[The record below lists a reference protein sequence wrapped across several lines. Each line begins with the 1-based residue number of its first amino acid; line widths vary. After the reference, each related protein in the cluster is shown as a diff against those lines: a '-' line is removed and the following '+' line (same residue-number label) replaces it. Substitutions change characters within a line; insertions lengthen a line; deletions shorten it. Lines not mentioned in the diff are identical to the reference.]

1 MADENLPRA
10 TAKRLPLY
18 LRTFK
23 MLEEGERERISSADL
38 SELIQV
44 DSATIRR
51 DFSYF
56 GTLGRRGYGY
66 DVGSMH
72 QFFSNLLKQDTLINT
87 VVIGIGNLGGALL
100 KQNFNTDNNVRVTAG
115 FDVSEDL
122 VDTLY
127 NGVPIYDMDEMTERL
142 EFMKVK
148 VAILTVPTN
157 QAQTSA
163 NQLVEAGVKGILN
176 FTQTRIDVP
185 EDVRVH
191 TVDLS
196 NELQT
201 LVYFMRHYGNENLE
215 A

>member
-1 MADENLPRA
+1 MPDENLPRA

-23 MLEEGERERISSADL
+23 MLKEGNRERISSADL

-66 DVGSMH
+66 DVDSMH
-72 QFFSNLLKQDTLINT
+72 EFFSGLLKQDTLINI
-87 VVIGIGNLGGALL
+87 VVVGIGNLGGALL

-115 FDVSEDL
+115 FDVSEEI

-127 NGVPIYDMDEMTERL
+127 NGVPIYHMDEMVDRL

-148 VAILTVPTN
+148 IAILTVPTN
-157 QAQTSA
+157 EAQVSA
-163 NQLVEAGVKGILN
+163 DKLVEAGVKGILN
-176 FTQTRIDVP
+176 FTQTRVDVP
-185 EDVRVH
+185 DDVRVH

-201 LVYFMRHYGNENLE
+201 LIYFMRHYGNETLG
-215 A
+215 

>member
-1 MADENLPRA
+1 MPEENLPRA

-23 MLEEGERERISSADL
+23 MLKEGERDRISSAEL

-66 DVGSMH
+66 DVDSMH
-72 QFFSNLLKQDTLINT
+72 EFFSGLLKQDTLINI
-87 VVIGIGNLGGALL
+87 VIVGIGNLGGALL

-115 FDVSEDL
+115 FDVDEAL
-122 VDTLY
+122 VETVF
-127 NGVPIYDMDEMTERL
+127 NGVPIYDMSEMKERL

-157 QAQTSA
+157 QAQEAT
-163 NQLVEAGVKGILN
+163 NLLVDAGVKGILN
-176 FTQTRIDVP
+176 FTQTRVDVP
-185 EDVRVH
+185 DDVRVH

-201 LVYFMRHYGNENLE
+201 LIYFMRHYGNENLDG
-215 A
+215 

>member
-1 MADENLPRA
+1 MPDENLPRA

-23 MLEEGERERISSADL
+23 MLKEGDRERISSADL

-66 DVGSMH
+66 DVDSMH
-72 QFFSNLLKQDTLINT
+72 EFFSGLLKQDTLINI
-87 VVIGIGNLGGALL
+87 VVVGIGNLGGALL

-115 FDVSEDL
+115 FDVNENL

-127 NGVPIYDMDEMTERL
+127 NGVPIYHMDEMTDRL

-148 VAILTVPTN
+148 VAILTVPTSEA
-157 QAQTSA
+157 QASA
-163 NQLVEAGVKGILN
+163 DQLVEAGVKGILN
-176 FTQTRIDVP
+176 FTQTRVDVP
-185 EDVRVH
+185 DDVRVH

-201 LVYFMRHYGNENLE
+201 LIYFMRHYGNEELG
-215 A
+215 